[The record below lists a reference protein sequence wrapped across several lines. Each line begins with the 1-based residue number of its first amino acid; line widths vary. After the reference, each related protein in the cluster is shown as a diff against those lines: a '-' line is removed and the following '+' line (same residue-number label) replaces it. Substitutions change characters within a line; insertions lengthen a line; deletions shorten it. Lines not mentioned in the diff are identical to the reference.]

1 LLTQF
6 KILMI
11 QDFYTQ
17 NPLLFIALILL
28 VIATI
33 VQLVYYWGIYGKVAF
48 FKQKNEFVRSDQPVS
63 VIVCARDEYFN
74 LKENLP
80 LLLAQDYS
88 SFEVVVVNHGS
99 EDETEFLLRD
109 LSKEYKNLKT
119 VNVKQDLN
127 FFTGK
132 KFPLSIGIKSA
143 SYDILLFTD
152 ADCIPASNQWLRR
165 MAANFTEGTEIVLGY
180 GAYNKSKSLLNLL
193 IRFDTTRIAMNYLGF
208 ARAGMPYMGVGRN
221 MAYRKSLFYRQNGF
235 ISHYRIQSGDD
246 DLFINKA
253 ATAKNTRI
261 EIQADAHTIS
271 KPKASFDQWIRQKR
285 RHLMTGGYYKPSH
298 KIALGSFAVSQ
309 VLFWAFAIA
318 LLAMWYQPYVVL
330 GIIALRLF
338 SQLMVTGKVMQKLS
352 EKGFLLLV
360 PFFELFLMIISPI
373 LAFANMLS
381 KPVKWR

>member
-1 LLTQF
+1 ML
-6 KILMI
+6 LMI
-11 QDFYTQ
+11 QDIYAQ
-17 NPLLFIALILL
+17 NPLLFIALAVLAFI
-28 VIATI
+28 TI
-33 VQLVYYWGIYGKVAF
+33 IQLIYYWSIYGKVAF
-48 FKQKNEFVRSDQPVS
+48 FRQKNEFVRSDQGVS
-63 VIVCARDEYFN
+63 VIVCARDEYHN

-88 SFEVVVVNHGS
+88 QFEVVVVNHGS
-99 EDETEFLLRD
+99 EDETNYLLRD
-109 LSKEYKNLKT
+109 LAEVHKNLKI
-119 VNVKQDLN
+119 VNVPQDLN

-143 SYDILLFTD
+143 SYEILLFTD
-152 ADCIPASNQWLRR
+152 ADCVPASNQWLRR

-180 GAYNKSKSLLNLL
+180 GAYSKSKSLLNLL

-253 ATAKNTRI
+253 ATGRNTRI
-261 EIQADAHTIS
+261 EIQAEALTIS
-271 KPKASFDQWIRQKR
+271 KPKTSLDQWIRQKR
-285 RHLMTGGYYKPSH
+285 RHLQTGSYYKPVH
-298 KIALGSFAVSQ
+298 KFVLGLFAFTQTFYWALAITLL
-309 VLFWAFAIA
+309 VL
-318 LLAMWYQPYVVL
+318 WYQPYVVL
-330 GIIALRLF
+330 GIIGLRLCT
-338 SQLMVTGKVMQKLS
+338 QLLVTGKVMKKLS
-352 EKGFLLLV
+352 ETGFLLLV

-373 LAFANMLS
+373 LAFANLLS

>member
-1 LLTQF
+1 ML
-6 KILMI
+6 LMI
-11 QDFYTQ
+11 QDIYAQ
-17 NPLLFIALILL
+17 NPSLFVALSVLAFI
-28 VIATI
+28 TI
-33 VQLVYYWGIYGKVAF
+33 IQLFYYWSIYGKVAF
-48 FKQKNEFVRSDQPVS
+48 FRQKNEFVRSDQGVS
-63 VIVCARDEYFN
+63 VIVCARDEYHN

-88 SFEVVVVNHGS
+88 LFEVVVVNHGS
-99 EDETEFLLRD
+99 EDETHYLLRD
-109 LSKEYKNLKT
+109 LAEVHKNLKI
-119 VNVKQDLN
+119 VNVPQDLN

-143 SYDILLFTD
+143 SYEVLLFTD
-152 ADCIPASNQWLRR
+152 ADCIPSSNQWLRR

-180 GAYNKSKSLLNLL
+180 GAYSKSKSLLNLL

-253 ATAKNTRI
+253 ATARNTRI
-261 EIQADAHTIS
+261 EIQADAQTIS
-271 KPKASFDQWIRQKR
+271 KPKTSFDQWIRQKR
-285 RHLMTGGYYKPSH
+285 RHLQTGSFYKPIH
-298 KIALGSFAVSQ
+298 KFVLGLFAFTQ
-309 VLFWAFAIA
+309 TMYWVLTIA
-318 LLAMWYQPYVVL
+318 LLVLWYQPYVVM
-330 GIIALRLF
+330 GIAGLRLF
-338 SQLMVTGKVMQKLS
+338 TQLLVTGKVMKKLS

-360 PFFELFLMIISPI
+360 PIFELFLMIISPV
-373 LAFANMLS
+373 LAFANLLN

>member
-1 LLTQF
+1 ML
-6 KILMI
+6 LMI
-11 QDFYTQ
+11 QDIYAQ
-17 NPLLFIALILL
+17 NPSLIVALSVLAFITIIQLF
-28 VIATI
+28 
-33 VQLVYYWGIYGKVAF
+33 YYWSIYGKVAF
-48 FKQKNEFVRSDQPVS
+48 FRQKNEFVRSDQGVS
-63 VIVCARDEYFN
+63 VIVCARDEYHN

-88 SFEVVVVNHGS
+88 LFEVVVVNHGS
-99 EDETEFLLRD
+99 EDETHYLLRD
-109 LSKEYKNLKT
+109 LAEVHKNLKI
-119 VNVKQDLN
+119 VNVPQDLN

-143 SYDILLFTD
+143 SYEVLLFTD
-152 ADCIPASNQWLRR
+152 ADCIPSSNQWLRR

-180 GAYNKSKSLLNLL
+180 GAYSKSKSLLNLL

-253 ATAKNTRI
+253 ATARNTRI
-261 EIQADAHTIS
+261 EIQADARTIS
-271 KPKASFDQWIRQKR
+271 KPKTSFDQWIRQKR
-285 RHLMTGGYYKPSH
+285 RHLQTGSFYKPIH
-298 KIALGSFAVSQ
+298 KFVLGLFAFTQ
-309 VLFWAFAIA
+309 TMYWVLTIA
-318 LLAMWYQPYVVL
+318 LLVMWYQPYVVM
-330 GIIALRLF
+330 GIAGLRLF
-338 SQLMVTGKVMQKLS
+338 TQLLVTGKVMKKLS

-360 PFFELFLMIISPI
+360 PIFELFLMIISPI
-373 LAFANMLS
+373 LAFANLLN

>member
-1 LLTQF
+1 
-6 KILMI
+6 MI
-11 QDFYTQ
+11 QDIYAQ
-17 NPLLFIALILL
+17 NPLLFIALAALAFI
-28 VIATI
+28 TI
-33 VQLVYYWGIYGKVAF
+33 IQLIYYWSIYGKVAF
-48 FKQKNEFVRSDQPVS
+48 FRQKNEFVRSDQGVS
-63 VIVCARDEYFN
+63 VIVCARDEYYN

-88 SFEVVVVNHGS
+88 QFEVVVVNHGS
-99 EDETEFLLRD
+99 EDETGYLLRD
-109 LSKEYKNLKT
+109 LAEVHKNLKI
-119 VNVKQDLN
+119 VNVPQDLN

-143 SYDILLFTD
+143 SYEILLFTD
-152 ADCIPASNQWLRR
+152 ADCVPASNQWLRR

-180 GAYNKSKSLLNLL
+180 GAYSKSKSLLNLL

-253 ATAKNTRI
+253 ATARNTRI
-261 EIQADAHTIS
+261 EIQAEARTIS
-271 KPKASFDQWIRQKR
+271 KPKTSFDQWFRQKR
-285 RHLMTGGYYKPSH
+285 RHLQTGSYYKPIH
-298 KIALGSFAVSQ
+298 KFVLGLFAFTQTLYWAL
-309 VLFWAFAIA
+309 AIA
-318 LLAMWYQPYVVL
+318 LLVLWYQPYVVL
-330 GIIALRLF
+330 GIVGLRLF
-338 SQLMVTGKVMQKLS
+338 TQLLVTGKVMKKLS
-352 EKGFLLLV
+352 ETGFLLLV

-373 LAFANMLS
+373 LAFANLFN

>member
-17 NPLLFIALILL
+17 NPLLFIALILM

-63 VIVCARDEYFN
+63 VIVCARDEYYN

-152 ADCIPASNQWLRR
+152 ADCVPASNQWLRR

-180 GAYNKSKSLLNLL
+180 GAYSKSKSLLNLL

-261 EIQADAHTIS
+261 EIMADAHTIS
-271 KPKASFDQWIRQKR
+271 KPKASFDQWLRQKR

-298 KIALGSFAVSQ
+298 KFALGSFAVSQ
-309 VLFWAFAIA
+309 VLFWVLAITI
-318 LLAMWYQPYVVL
+318 LVFWYQPYVVL
-330 GIIALRLF
+330 GIFALRLF

-352 EKGFLLLV
+352 EKGFLFLV

-373 LAFANMLS
+373 LAFANMMS

>member
-1 LLTQF
+1 ML
-6 KILMI
+6 LMI
-11 QDFYTQ
+11 QDIYAQ
-17 NPLLFIALILL
+17 NPSLFVALSVLAFI
-28 VIATI
+28 TI
-33 VQLVYYWGIYGKVAF
+33 IQLFYYWSIYGKVAF
-48 FKQKNEFVRSDQPVS
+48 FRQKNEFVRSDQGVS
-63 VIVCARDEYFN
+63 VIVCARDEYHN

-88 SFEVVVVNHGS
+88 LFEVVVVNHGS
-99 EDETEFLLRD
+99 EDETHYLLRD
-109 LSKEYKNLKT
+109 LAEVHKNLKI
-119 VNVKQDLN
+119 VNVPQDLN

-143 SYDILLFTD
+143 SYEVLLFTD
-152 ADCIPASNQWLRR
+152 ADCIPSSNQWLRR

-180 GAYNKSKSLLNLL
+180 GAYSKSKSLLNLL

-253 ATAKNTRI
+253 ATARNTRI
-261 EIQADAHTIS
+261 EIQADARTIS
-271 KPKASFDQWIRQKR
+271 KPKTSFDQWIRQKR
-285 RHLMTGGYYKPSH
+285 RHLQTGSFYKPIH
-298 KIALGSFAVSQ
+298 KFVLGLFAFTQ
-309 VLFWAFAIA
+309 TMYWVLTIA
-318 LLAMWYQPYVVL
+318 LLVLWYQPYVVM
-330 GIIALRLF
+330 GIAGLRLF
-338 SQLMVTGKVMQKLS
+338 TQLLVTGKVMKKLS

-360 PFFELFLMIISPI
+360 PIFELFLMIISPI
-373 LAFANMLS
+373 LAFANLLN

>member
-11 QDFYTQ
+11 QDFYAQ

-33 VQLVYYWGIYGKVAF
+33 IQLVYYWGIYGKVAF

-63 VIVCARDEYFN
+63 VIVCARDEYYH

-109 LSKEYKNLKT
+109 LSKEYKNLKI

-152 ADCIPASNQWLRR
+152 ADCVPASNQWLRR

-253 ATAKNTRI
+253 ATAKNSRI

-298 KIALGSFAVSQ
+298 KFALGSFAVSQ
-309 VLFWAFAIA
+309 VLFWAFAIT

-330 GIIALRLF
+330 GIIALRVF